1 MKRDNWEWEG
11 GGEGRAQRILR
22 PWKYPVW
29 CYKDG
34 NVSLHICPNSQSIQY
49 QEWTW
54 KLTKDFVMTVCG
66 GRLALGKKKKK
77 KKHHSSKGENSG
89 PSSQFYC
96 KPKTT
101 LKKSLL

>member
-34 NVSLHICPNSQSIQY
+34 NVSLHICPNSQSIQH

-77 KKHHSSKGENSG
+77 KSTIRVKG
-89 PSSQFYC
+89 
-96 KPKTT
+96 KTLDLPLSFT
-101 LKKSLL
+101 VNLKLLLKKSLL